1 MNLVSQPKAAKAHS
15 WNLES
20 QPLLLVELPSW
31 NLESQP
37 LLLVEL
43 PSHLECVV
51 VSPWRKLV
59 VYINVLAKE
68 IWIDFN

>member
-1 MNLVSQPKAAKAHS
+1 MNLVSQPKAAKAH
-15 WNLES
+15 
-20 QPLLLVELPSW
+20 SW